1 MFRGRRKVL
10 YWLRH
15 AFVKMN
21 IADMPPGL
29 QNNPFDNI
37 SVLSKRDWP
46 FDHAYNLTAMSM
58 EEFSED
64 DERQLTEKERE
75 EIRA

>member
-46 FDHAYNLTAMSM
+46 FDYAHNLTAMSM

-64 DERQLTEKERE
+64 DERQLTEKE
-75 EIRA
+75 